1 MIKRKAYIKD
11 LDELPKQMGYKV
23 INGDETIDIIRT
35 SDDKVLPLAAHVLLV
50 FFHFLMVGYVMTR

>member
-35 SDDKVLPLAAHVLLV
+35 SDDKVLPLAAMSCLC
-50 FFHFLMVGYVMTR
+50 FSTF